1 MAWPIKKDVKV
12 GGQAVQTTSTKRVLG
27 DHSVV
32 IEVTA
37 TVGDITYVENMT
49 LPKENPQYSAEQ
61 CQKDFDTHLLK
72 VAQGALG
79 RHTAHSVSDNLQ

>member
-1 MAWPIKKDVKV
+1 
-12 GGQAVQTTSTKRVLG
+12 
-27 DHSVV
+27 
-32 IEVTA
+32 
-37 TVGDITYVENMT
+37 MT